1 LKSLERSLRNAWQ
14 RAFPNLVVEDFP
26 MATTIAVSPDAPEPQ
41 PQMSAISR
49 VFGVLF
55 SPQKTFEDIVRKPGW
70 LVPIALLTV
79 LSIAVS
85 FGLNQRVNW
94 REFMSQQIEKSPQGA
109 QLSADQK
116 EQRIEAGAK
125 FAPISTYVFGTLGP
139 LLIALIMA
147 LVMWGA
153 YSLLGGANTNF
164 STALA
169 ITAHAFMTGLIS
181 SPLFLLVIYLKAP
194 GTIDLDN
201 PIATNLGAFLPDDS
215 AKWLVALCKSFDVFT
230 FWTLILIAI
239 GFAVTSP
246 KKLKGSKPYVI
257 AFGVWAAY
265 VVCRVGFAFAF
276 S

>member
-1 LKSLERSLRNAWQ
+1 
-14 RAFPNLVVEDFP
+14 
-26 MATTIAVSPDAPEPQ
+26 MATTTAVPPAAPEQ
-41 PQMSAISR
+41 PQAQISAIGR

-70 LVPIALLTV
+70 IVPIALLTV

-85 FGLNQRVNW
+85 FGLNQRMNW
-94 REFMSQQIEKSPQGA
+94 RDFMSQQIEKSPQGA

-139 LLIALIMA
+139 LLGALIIG

-153 YSLLGGANTNF
+153 YSLLGGASTNF
-164 STALA
+164 STAMA

-181 SPLFLLVIYLKAP
+181 SPIFLLVIFLKAP
-194 GTIDLDN
+194 GTIDLEN
-201 PIATNLGAFLPDDS
+201 PVATNLAALLPDDA

-257 AFGVWAAY
+257 AFSVWAAY
-265 VVCRVGFAFAF
+265 VVCRVGFAFIF

>member
-1 LKSLERSLRNAWQ
+1 
-14 RAFPNLVVEDFP
+14 
-26 MATTIAVSPDAPEPQ
+26 MATTTAVSPAAPEPQ

-70 LVPIALLTV
+70 VLPIVLLTI

-85 FGLNQRVNW
+85 FGLNQRMNW

-109 QLSADQK
+109 QLSTEQK

-153 YSLLGGANTNF
+153 YSLLGGASTNF
-164 STALA
+164 STAMA

-181 SPLFLLVIYLKAP
+181 SPLFLLVIFLKAP

-201 PIATNLGAFLPDDS
+201 PVATNLAAFLPDDS
-215 AKWLVALCKSFDVFT
+215 AKWLVALLKSFDVFT

-246 KKLKGSKPYVI
+246 KKLKGSKPYVV
-257 AFGVWAAY
+257 AFSVWAAY

>member
-1 LKSLERSLRNAWQ
+1 
-14 RAFPNLVVEDFP
+14 VVEDFP
-26 MATTIAVSPDAPEPQ
+26 MATTTAVSPAAPEPQ

-55 SPQKTFEDIVRKPGW
+55 APQKTFEDIVRKPSW
-70 LVPIALLTV
+70 LLPVALLTI

-85 FGLNQRVNW
+85 FGLNQRMNW
-94 REFMSQQIEKSPQGA
+94 RDFVSQQIEKSPQGS
-109 QLSADQK
+109 QLSAEQK

-139 LLIALIMA
+139 LFIALIFA

-153 YSLLGGANTNF
+153 YSLLGGASTNF
-164 STALA
+164 STAMA

-181 SPLFLLVIYLKAP
+181 SPLFLLVIFLKAP

-201 PIATNLGAFLPDDS
+201 PVATNLAAFLPDDS
-215 AKWLVALCKSFDVFT
+215 AKWLIALLKSFDVFT

-239 GFAVTSP
+239 GFAATNP

-257 AFGVWAAY
+257 AFSVWAAY
-265 VVCRVGFAFAF
+265 VICRVGFAFAF

>member
-1 LKSLERSLRNAWQ
+1 
-14 RAFPNLVVEDFP
+14 
-26 MATTIAVSPDAPEPQ
+26 MATTTAVSPAAPEPQ

-70 LVPIALLTV
+70 VLPIALLTI
-79 LSIAVS
+79 LSMAVS
-85 FGLNQRVNW
+85 FGLNQRMNW

-139 LLIALIMA
+139 LLIALIFA

-153 YSLLGGANTNF
+153 YSLLGGASTNF
-164 STALA
+164 STAMA

-181 SPLFLLVIYLKAP
+181 SPLFLLVIFLKAP

-201 PIATNLGAFLPDDS
+201 PVATNLAAFLPDDS
-215 AKWLVALCKSFDVFT
+215 AKWLVALLKSFDVFT

>member
-1 LKSLERSLRNAWQ
+1 
-14 RAFPNLVVEDFP
+14 VVEDFP
-26 MATTIAVSPDAPEPQ
+26 MATTTAVSPAAPEPQ

-55 SPQKTFEDIVRKPGW
+55 APQKTFEDIVRKPSW
-70 LVPIALLTV
+70 LLPVALLTI

-85 FGLNQRVNW
+85 FGLNQRMNW
-94 REFMSQQIEKSPQGA
+94 RDFVSQQIEKSPQGS
-109 QLSADQK
+109 QLSAEQK

-139 LLIALIMA
+139 LFIALIFA

-153 YSLLGGANTNF
+153 YSLLGGASTNF
-164 STALA
+164 STAMA

-181 SPLFLLVIYLKAP
+181 SPLFLLVIFLKAP
-194 GTIDLDN
+194 GTIDLEN
-201 PIATNLGAFLPDDS
+201 PVATNLAAFLPDDS

-257 AFGVWAAY
+257 AFSVWAAF

>member
-1 LKSLERSLRNAWQ
+1 
-14 RAFPNLVVEDFP
+14 VVEDFP
-26 MATTIAVSPDAPEPQ
+26 MATTTAVPPAAPEAQ

-49 VFGVLF
+49 VFRVLF

-70 LVPIALLTV
+70 LVPIVLLTV
-79 LSIAVS
+79 LSMAVS
-85 FGLNQRVNW
+85 FGLNQRMNW
-94 REFMSQQIEKSPQGA
+94 REFISQQIEKSPQA
-109 QLSADQK
+109 SSLSADQK

-139 LLIALIMA
+139 LFIALIFA

-153 YSLLGGANTNF
+153 YSLLGGASANF

-169 ITAHAFMTGLIS
+169 ITSHAFMTGLIS
-181 SPLFLLVIYLKAP
+181 SPLFLLVIFLKAP

-201 PIATNLGAFLPDDS
+201 PVATNLAAFLPDDS

-246 KKLKGSKPYVI
+246 KKLRGSKPYVI
-257 AFGVWAAY
+257 AFSVWAAY

>member
-1 LKSLERSLRNAWQ
+1 
-14 RAFPNLVVEDFP
+14 
-26 MATTIAVSPDAPEPQ
+26 MATTTAVSPAAPEPQ

-70 LVPIALLTV
+70 VVPIALLTL

-94 REFMSQQIEKSPQGA
+94 RDFIGQQIDKSPQA
-109 QLSADQK
+109 SQLSPEQK

-125 FAPISTYVFGTLGP
+125 FAPISTYVFGVLGP
-139 LLIALIMA
+139 ILVALIVA

-153 YSLLGGANTNF
+153 YSLLGGI
-164 STALA
+164 STTFGTAMA
-169 ITAHAFMTGLIS
+169 ITSHAFMTGLIS
-181 SPLFLLVIYLKAP
+181 SPLFLLIIYLKAP
-194 GTIDLDN
+194 GTIDMEN
-201 PIATNLGAFLPDDS
+201 PIATNLAAFLPDDS

-230 FWTLILIAI
+230 LWTLILLAI
-239 GFAVTSP
+239 GFAVVNP
-246 KKLKGSKPYVI
+246 KKLKGGKSYMI
-257 AFGVWAAY
+257 AFGVWAAF
-265 VVCRVGFAFAF
+265 VVCRVGFAFIF